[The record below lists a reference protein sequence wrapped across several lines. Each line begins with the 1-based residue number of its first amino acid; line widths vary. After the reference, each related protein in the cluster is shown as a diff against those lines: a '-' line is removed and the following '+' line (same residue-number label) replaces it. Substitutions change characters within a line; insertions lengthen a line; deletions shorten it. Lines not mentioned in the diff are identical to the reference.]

1 MKIQFYMPESLKDI
15 SLRQYQ
21 QWLKLTDGKEIDLF
35 LQQKMVE
42 IFCGVPIQHVINMK
56 ALDVYN
62 INVKIN
68 AIFEKEAKLVERFI
82 FNNVEYGF
90 IPKLDDITF
99 GEYVDL
105 DTYLNDWNNIHKAL
119 AILYRPVTI
128 KRKGYYNIE
137 VYESSENY
145 DLRDVSMEIVL
156 GALIFFC
163 NLKKELLKSMMNYL
177 LQQKEVNLTT
187 NLQDF
192 LKNGDGINQFMDWH
206 KVMSGGLMKLQ
217 T

>member
-1 MKIQFYMPESLKDI
+1 MKIEFYMPESLKDI

-21 QWLKLTDGKEIDLF
+21 KWLKLTDGKEIDLF

-68 AIFEKEAKLVERFI
+68 AIFEKEPKLVERFI

-105 DTYLNDWNNIHKAL
+105 DNYLNDWNNIHKAL

-156 GALIFFC
+156 GSLIFFC

-192 LKNGDGINQFMDWH
+192 LKNGDGINQFMDLH
-206 KVMSGGLMKLQ
+206 KVMSGGLMKSPI
-217 T
+217 

>member
-21 QWLKLTDGKEIDLF
+21 KWLKLTDGKEIDLF

-62 INVKIN
+62 INIKIN

-105 DTYLNDWNNIHKAL
+105 DNYLNDWNNIHKAL

>member
-21 QWLKLTDGKEIDLF
+21 KWLKLTDGKEIDLF

-62 INVKIN
+62 INIKIN

-105 DTYLNDWNNIHKAL
+105 DNYLNDWNNIHKAL

-128 KRKGYYNIE
+128 KRKG
-137 VYESSENY
+137 
-145 DLRDVSMEIVL
+145 
-156 GALIFFC
+156 
-163 NLKKELLKSMMNYL
+163 
-177 LQQKEVNLTT
+177 
-187 NLQDF
+187 
-192 LKNGDGINQFMDWH
+192 
-206 KVMSGGLMKLQ
+206 
-217 T
+217 

>member
-62 INVKIN
+62 INIKIN

-105 DTYLNDWNNIHKAL
+105 DNYLNDWNNIHKAL

>member
-21 QWLKLTDGKEIDLF
+21 KWLKLTDGKEIDLF

-62 INVKIN
+62 INIKIN

-105 DTYLNDWNNIHKAL
+105 DNYLNDWNNIHKAL

-206 KVMSGGLMKLQ
+206 KVMSGGLMKLPI
-217 T
+217 